1 MMKTFKTLVTGVA
14 LAAAVMWSAVWTV
27 SAQDAQA
34 VIASASKAMGVDG
47 LKTVQYSATGFDFA
61 LGQAPNPSSA
71 WPKFVNKSYTR
82 AVNFEAPASKVDRV
96 RVQGENPPRGGGQQ
110 PIVGDQPQSQTI
122 IVSADTPWAQQL
134 EIWMLPHGFLRAAAK
149 RNATVEAKTVGGKK
163 VNVVTFMGDNKAK
176 VNGYINDQNLVERV
190 ETWIDNPFLGD
201 MLFEAIYSDYK
212 SAGGAQFPTHI
223 VQKQGGYPTF
233 DLRLTDV
240 QANAAVT
247 IQPAQGRGGAG
258 GGGAGGA
265 APATPESEKLGDGVF
280 LIKGGYAAIA
290 VDFKDHITIV
300 EAGQSEARGLAV
312 IAEAKRLIPNK
323 PVKYVINTHSHIDH
337 SSGLRAVVAEG
348 ATILTYQLNKPY
360 LEKTLSLPHTLNP
373 DKAQQAGK
381 KPIVEAV
388 GEKRVLTDGTRT
400 IELYHMQNFGHHD
413 GMLLVYLPKEK
424 ALLEADGYNPQAAT
438 ATPPT
443 PPSPYTVSLYD
454 NIQRLKLDVQRVVPV
469 HYPADNRVVT
479 MAELAKWAG
488 RTAAT
493 H

>member
-1 MMKTFKTLVTGVA
+1 MLRKGLIGLA
-14 LAAAVMWSAVWTV
+14 LAAAMVWV
-27 SAQDAQA
+27 GSAQDAQA
-34 VIASASKAMGVDG
+34 VIANASKAMGVDG

-61 LGQAPNPSSA
+61 LGQAPNPSSP
-71 WPKFVNKSYTR
+71 WPKFVNKTYTR

-110 PIVGDQPQSQTI
+110 PIVGEQPQSQTI
-122 IVSADTPWAQQL
+122 IVSADTPWVQQL

-149 RNATVEAKTVGGKK
+149 RSATVEAKTIGGKK
-163 VNVVTFMGDNKAK
+163 VNVVTFIGDNKAK

-212 SAGGAQFPTHI
+212 SAGGTQFPTHI

-240 QANAAVT
+240 QANAAVN

-258 GGGAGGA
+258 GGGGA
-265 APATPESEKLGDGVF
+265 AAAAAPEPEKLGDGIY

-373 DKAQQAGK
+373 DQAQQAGK
-381 KPIVEAV
+381 KPIVESV

-424 ALLEADGYNPQAAT
+424 VLLEADGYNPQAST

-493 H
+493 N